1 MKTVPQVTAQQAQAA
16 VNQFISDY
24 ISDRFTADQ
33 AQLDLTDEVWQVP
46 IILAY
51 PMIGSLGQV
60 GLVLVST
67 SSEAIISHTP
77 FEQIKQTALKLYEAN
92 QDAIQTHFS

>member
-1 MKTVPQVTAQQAQAA
+1 MKTIPQVTAQQAQAA

-33 AQLDLTDEVWQVP
+33 AQLSVTGSVWHVP
-46 IILAY
+46 VILAY

-67 SSEAIISHTP
+67 SCEAIISHTP
-77 FEQIKQTALKLYEAN
+77 FNEIKQTGIRLYEAN
-92 QDAIQTHFS
+92 RDAIQTHFS